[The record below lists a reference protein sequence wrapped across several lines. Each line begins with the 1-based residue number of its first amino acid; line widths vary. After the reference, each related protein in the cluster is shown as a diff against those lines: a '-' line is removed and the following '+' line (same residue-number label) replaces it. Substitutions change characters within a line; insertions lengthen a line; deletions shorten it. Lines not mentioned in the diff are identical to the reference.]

1 MARHGKRKTNYEEQ
15 ADGSRD
21 ENYDPFDET
30 QSPNMRPIE
39 SGEAMD
45 AKEALRAIAGAGG
58 EVGMDTGG
66 GASQPLDL
74 TQLVMMLSMRM
85 GMSRLSDELIYTLF
99 FGLLGTSVDEQALFD
114 DTNELPTE
122 MSYGEAQDRMKREMA
137 GTRFPLVMSLIA
149 EREGRVDD
157 MIQRD
162 YFKKL
167 VNKNI
172 LIMRNLKKQGIL
184 NWGQVAMGSN
194 MELMPM
200 DDENFQLINTMNPV
214 YRKFVTTGEV

>member
-1 MARHGKRKTNYEEQ
+1 
-15 ADGSRD
+15 
-21 ENYDPFDET
+21 
-30 QSPNMRPIE
+30 
-39 SGEAMD
+39 
-45 AKEALRAIAGAGG
+45 
-58 EVGMDTGG
+58 
-66 GASQPLDL
+66 
-74 TQLVMMLSMRM
+74 MRM

-99 FGLLGTSVDEQALFD
+99 FGLLGTSVDEQELFD

-194 MELMPM
+194 MDLMPM